1 MLYLSISISISL
13 CHFFCVCNA
22 FASIYINILSVSSAS
37 LVYILD
43 NVTSRLVGD
52 IFSCFFLK
60 VSRAANGQFT
70 YAYQESLRKVCV
82 SQRVCHR
89 RPYVLQQMYRI
100 HDPKFHSSIKNISD
114 PRFHAFE
121 TFLVETPTSFCHQRT
136 IFAHTVIVR
145 RCLKIRWIAILYRGI
160 QYIFI
165 ARISLREITSRV
177 SLTDQIKQY
186 QTSLRIDFTRDARCI
201 FFRTK
206 RIAPHKIHRISNIL
220 SPSYRIVSIFRT
232 ISRKRSHLKVHTSK
246 IP

>member
-1 MLYLSISISISL
+1 MIKDTADLRVSLTSVLKAFDQHRFTLICVCEDSCIIISLRVLTSCSISLSLSLSL

-89 RPYVLQQMYRI
+89 RPYVLQ
-100 HDPKFHSSIKNISD
+100 
-114 PRFHAFE
+114 
-121 TFLVETPTSFCHQRT
+121 
-136 IFAHTVIVR
+136 
-145 RCLKIRWIAILYRGI
+145 
-160 QYIFI
+160 
-165 ARISLREITSRV
+165 
-177 SLTDQIKQY
+177 
-186 QTSLRIDFTRDARCI
+186 
-201 FFRTK
+201 
-206 RIAPHKIHRISNIL
+206 
-220 SPSYRIVSIFRT
+220 
-232 ISRKRSHLKVHTSK
+232 
-246 IP
+246 